1 MSFTSDG
8 RFNLPDLPYYLD
20 SRAGDCRSLADRL
33 GDAVSRMSLLDSDED
48 PRPYIEMLMWESAEA
63 LKLLKELDK
72 EFFAIRNAMA
82 LQEAMKKLE
91 VFA

>member
-20 SRAGDCRSLADRL
+20 VKAGECRSLADRL

-48 PRPYIEMLMWESAEA
+48 PRPYIEMLMWESAQA
-63 LKLLKELDK
+63 LKLLKELDAD
-72 EFFAIRNAMA
+72 FWAIRNAIA
-82 LQEAMKKLE
+82 LE
-91 VFA
+91 VAMEKLGGR